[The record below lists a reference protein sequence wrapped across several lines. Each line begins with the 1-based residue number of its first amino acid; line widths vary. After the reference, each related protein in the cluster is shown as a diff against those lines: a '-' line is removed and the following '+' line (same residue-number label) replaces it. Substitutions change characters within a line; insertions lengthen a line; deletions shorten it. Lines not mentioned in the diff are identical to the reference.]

1 MENTT
6 SSINTTTSVESTEVK
21 VKRNYT
27 KRTPEERAAR
37 KAQWEAHKAE
47 VAAKKEA
54 AKLRKE
60 AAAALQAERRLVSID
75 MTQLLNA
82 AASLSAGS
90 EMSVTEARSHVFALQ
105 TAARAI
111 EKQLFHR
118 SSKTVVKVQGLD

>member
-6 SSINTTTSVESTEVK
+6 SINTISSNETAEVK
-21 VKRNYT
+21 VKRTYT

-37 KAQWEAHKAE
+37 KAAFEAHKAE

-54 AKLRKE
+54 AKIRK
-60 AAAALQAERRLVSID
+60 AAAEALQAERRLVNIN
-75 MTQLLNA
+75 MTELLNA
-82 AASLSAGS
+82 AASLSAGA
-90 EMSVTEARSHVFALQ
+90 ELSVAEARSHVTALQ

-118 SSKTVVKVQGLD
+118 SSKTVVKVQG

>member
-6 SSINTTTSVESTEVK
+6 SSINTISSNETTEVK
-21 VKRNYT
+21 VKRTYT

-37 KAQWEAHKAE
+37 KAAFEAHKAE

-54 AKLRKE
+54 AKVRK
-60 AAAALQAERRLVSID
+60 AAFEALQAERRLVNIN
-75 MTQLLNA
+75 MTELLNA
-82 AASLSAGS
+82 AASLSAGA
-90 EMSVTEARSHVFALQ
+90 ELSVAEARSHVTALQ

-118 SSKTVVKVQGLD
+118 SPKTVVKVQG

>member
-6 SSINTTTSVESTEVK
+6 TSINTISSNETAEVK
-21 VKRNYT
+21 VKRAYT

-37 KAQWEAHKAE
+37 KAAFEAHKAE

-54 AKLRKE
+54 AKIRK
-60 AAAALQAERRLVSID
+60 AAAEALQAERRLVNIN
-75 MTQLLNA
+75 MTELLNA
-82 AASLSAGS
+82 AASLSAGA
-90 EMSVTEARSHVFALQ
+90 ELSVAEARSHVTALQ

-118 SSKTVVKVQGLD
+118 SSKTVVKVQG

>member
-6 SSINTTTSVESTEVK
+6 SSINTISSNETAEVK
-21 VKRNYT
+21 VKRAYT

-37 KAQWEAHKAE
+37 KAAFEAHKAE

-54 AKLRKE
+54 AKIRK
-60 AAAALQAERRLVSID
+60 AAAEALQAERRLVNIN
-75 MTQLLNA
+75 MTELLNA
-82 AASLSAGS
+82 AASLSAGA
-90 EMSVTEARSHVFALQ
+90 ELSVAEARSHVTALQ

-118 SSKTVVKVQGLD
+118 SSKTVVKVQG